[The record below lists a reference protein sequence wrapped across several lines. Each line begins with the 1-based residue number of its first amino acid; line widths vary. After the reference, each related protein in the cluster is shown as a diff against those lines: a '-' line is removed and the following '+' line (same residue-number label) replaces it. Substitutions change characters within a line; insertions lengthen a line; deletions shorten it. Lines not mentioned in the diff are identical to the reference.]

1 MPFKSKCR
9 VVENI
14 DRGFLPKITLV
25 IFLCIICNDGV
36 NLWQSE
42 HFILL
47 CTVQDDGV
55 TAVLVFAPICTAPA
69 FGGCIDIVFDCEVP
83 ANVPGSPSAK

>member
-9 VVENI
+9 AVEKI
-14 DRGFLPKITLV
+14 DRGFFPKITLV
-25 IFLCIICNDGV
+25 IFLCNNGV

-42 HFILL
+42 HFKLL

-55 TAVLVFAPICTAPA
+55 TAIPVFAPICTAPV
-69 FGGCIDIVFDCEVP
+69 FDDGRTDIVFDCNAP

>member
-1 MPFKSKCR
+1 MPFKGKCR
-9 VVENI
+9 AVEEI
-14 DRGFLPKITLV
+14 DRGVLPLV

-55 TAVLVFAPICTAPA
+55 IAIPVFAPICTAPV
-69 FGGCIDIVFDCEVP
+69 FDDGRTDIVFDCNAP
-83 ANVPGSPSAK
+83 ANVPGSSSAK